1 MFLLVTPAHNEA
13 DHVAGLVDCVRRS
26 VLRPDLW
33 IVVDDR
39 STDDTAAR
47 FEAVTDLP
55 IRVVPSGTT
64 GGYMGFRYSEVV
76 RAGIDAAA
84 DRIDALTLFGVLDC
98 DIRFSAEY
106 WGSLA
111 TAMEADPGLGIVSG
125 ALCSPDE
132 DGRLRLES
140 GQRIDLPRGGLRL
153 VTGACFRAVD
163 GFERS
168 RAPDSVMTVRARCRG
183 WRTALLEDRIA
194 WSVRPTDS
202 RGGDEDGWESRGR
215 RAWNVGQP
223 AWQVGVRAV
232 GVAVRGRIGA
242 ARGLLRGYRD
252 ERGAGEQV
260 PDEDVRAYYRRE
272 RPREWLRSLQR
283 RATGQDDPH
292 RFLRSRRLERSE
304 LPAEAWSTRPTP
316 S

>member
-13 DHVAGLVDCVRRS
+13 DNVDGLVRCVRRS
-26 VLRPDLW
+26 TLRPDRW

-47 FEAVTDLP
+47 FSAVEDLP

-76 RAGIDAAA
+76 RAGIAASEGA
-84 DRIDALTLFGVLDC
+84 VSLFGILDC
-98 DIRFSAEY
+98 DIRFSADY
-106 WGSLA
+106 WAGLA
-111 TAMEADPGLGIVSG
+111 AALEGETDLGIVSG

-132 DGRLRLES
+132 TGRLRLES

-153 VTGACFRAVD
+153 ATGRCFDEVG
-163 GFERS
+163 GFARS

-183 WRTALLEDRIA
+183 WRTSLLEDQLA

-223 AWQVGVRAV
+223 GWQ
-232 GVAVRGRIGA
+232 VAVRAMGIGVRGRFGA

-252 ERGAGEQV
+252 ERDTGEQV
-260 PDEDVRAYYRRE
+260 PDEDVRGYYRRE
-272 RPREWLRSLQR
+272 RPREWLRSLR
-283 RATGQDDPH
+283 CRALGLDDPH
-292 RFLRSRRLERSE
+292 RFLRGRVLEASE
-304 LPAEAWSTRPTP
+304 LPAEAREFVGVR
-316 S
+316 